1 MSPSTQGSALNAHMY
16 SIADKSDI
24 RSLWKFAKKFRL
36 EALEQ
41 KWEFQGKFTNYKK
54 LALVITFSP
63 HTING
68 YS

>member
-1 MSPSTQGSALNAHMY
+1 MY